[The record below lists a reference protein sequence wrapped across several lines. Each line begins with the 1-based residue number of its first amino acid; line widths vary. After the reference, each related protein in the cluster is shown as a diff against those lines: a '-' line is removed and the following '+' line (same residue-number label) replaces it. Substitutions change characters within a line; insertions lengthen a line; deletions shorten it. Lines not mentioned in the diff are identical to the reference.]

1 MGSVTK
7 NREAF
12 EIRPG
17 FLTLRLSAVED
28 EASVRVDGGL
38 RAAQED
44 PRRREGL
51 RPQGGGGQSQQP
63 ESPLRARPHRG
74 GRLQEHHGKA
84 LQQEDG
90 EEGEWRREGGELRL
104 MRRLKEVLR
113 KMWRLRW
120 VGVRQLPDLLPGVRR
135 RGPGLRELLHRRSL
149 PQLQLDAVKN

>member
-1 MGSVTK
+1 M
-7 NREAF
+7 
-12 EIRPG
+12 
-17 FLTLRLSAVED
+17 
-28 EASVRVDGGL
+28 RVDGGL

-63 ESPLRARPHRG
+63 EPPLRARHNRG

-90 EEGEWRREGGELRL
+90 EESEWRREGSELRL

-113 KMWRLRW
+113 Y
-120 VGVRQLPDLLPGVRR
+120 VA
-135 RGPGLRELLHRRSL
+135 S
-149 PQLQLDAVKN
+149 